1 MKNAILLIFC
11 LQSLLVTGQ
20 SLDSLV
26 QEGIK
31 LHDAGKYNEAIET
44 YKKALALDT
53 KSYLVNYEIAF
64 SYSALKQYDEALRY
78 AEVSLSYATIETKLH
93 PTILKGS
100 ALDDLG
106 RTAESVA
113 FYKDALKDFPD
124 HYLLLFNYAISLS
137 RLGNSEEAEK
147 ALIKALGNNP
157 NHPGS
162 HLQLAKI
169 NLDKNLKSKAALG
182 MFFFLMLENT
192 SQRSEENAPVLK
204 QLFYGQSQ
212 KKDSARVITITLPDS
227 KKDPEWASAEL
238 FFSFMGLASTEIDKA
253 LKDKNAIRTE
263 QQRFVSDSERF
274 FNTMKELK
282 DKKKKPKK
290 KKSVESTD
298 IWWDLYVP
306 FFSEVVKNGHT
317 EAFCYHV
324 MASSDEADIKNW
336 LEANNEKLE
345 YFYLWVNTNR

>member
-1 MKNAILLIFC
+1 MKNIILIWLLI
-11 LQSLLVTGQ
+11 QSFAVVAQ
-20 SLDSLV
+20 KSDSLV
-26 QEGIK
+26 QEGIR
-31 LHDAGKYNEAIET
+31 LHDSGKYLEAIEK
-44 YKKALALDT
+44 YKQALELDP
-53 KSYLVNYEIAF
+53 KSYLINYEIAF
-64 SYSALKQYDEALRY
+64 SYSALKQYEEALRY
-78 AEVSLSYATIETKLH
+78 SDVSLLYATNETKLH
-93 PTILKGS
+93 PLILKGS

-113 FYKDALKDFPD
+113 FYKDALKEFPE
-124 HYLLLFNYAISLS
+124 HYLLLFNYAISAS
-137 RLGNSEEAEK
+137 RLGKIDDAEQ
-147 ALIKALGNNP
+147 ALVKALGNNP

-204 QLFYGQSQ
+204 QLFYGQGH
-212 KKDSARVITITLPDS
+212 KKDSARVFTITLPDS

-238 FFSFMGLASTEIDKA
+238 FFSFMGLASTEIDKV
-253 LKDKNAIRTE
+253 LKDKNSIRTE
-263 QQRFVSDSERF
+263 QQKFVSDSERF
-274 FNTMKELK
+274 FNTMKELR

-306 FFSEVVKNGHT
+306 FFSDVVKDNHI

-324 MASSDEADIKNW
+324 MASSGDAEIQNW
-336 LEANNEKLE
+336 LEMNNEKLE
-345 YFYLWVNTNR
+345 YFYLWVNANR